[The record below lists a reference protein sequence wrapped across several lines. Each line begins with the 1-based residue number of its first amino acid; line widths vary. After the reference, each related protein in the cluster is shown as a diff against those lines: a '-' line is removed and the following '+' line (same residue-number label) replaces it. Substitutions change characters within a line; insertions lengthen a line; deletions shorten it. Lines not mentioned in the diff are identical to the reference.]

1 MKKILFLISILTLA
15 VTANC
20 AVLNK
25 STQNSAITQS
35 ATGSKLSAA
44 AQHKANELY
53 ESVRKAYASGQLS
66 ADAVVDKALYHNV
79 WSPQL
84 AQQCLLLVADN
95 PRAMAEL
102 GHLYTDFHT
111 AYLFP
116 GKEAEGVRLLQTASN
131 RGNHD
136 ASDYLGVYYCQK
148 DQYDKAKDEFNKA
161 FPNNNPL
168 ALKYIAGL
176 YDSGHGVQKDYSKA
190 REYSRQSAMKGNAGA
205 AAKYGLKLQRDFY
218 GTVDMPAAFEWIYI
232 GGDLG
237 DDSARSNL
245 ELPLRGERFG
255 DDQRTALMR
264 RALAIG
270 EEWNNM
276 HKTKL
281 RTSKLYN
288 EGFAGGL
295 SSMGKKA
302 QSGDQWANFY
312 LGSMSYNNEFLNR
325 RYELVLECYEP
336 LIKSN
341 TLPKPALA
349 LVYERL
355 GEMYRNGHGVKA
367 NKTKAAQYTRTAA
380 NLGSLPAYKII
391 ENIPD

>member
-1 MKKILFLISILTLA
+1 MKKIFLLISML
-15 VTANC
+15 
-20 AVLNK
+20 VLVLSAQGAGRNNK
-25 STQNSAITQS
+25 NTQTSRNTM
-35 ATGSKLSAA
+35 SAA
-44 AQHKANELY
+44 AQAKSESLY
-53 ESVRKAYASGQLS
+53 QAVRKAYGSGQLS
-66 ADAVVDKALYHNV
+66 ADGVVDKALYHNV

-84 AQQCLLLVADN
+84 AERCLLLVSSSN

-131 RGNHD
+131 QGNHD

-168 ALKYIAGL
+168 ALKYIAGM
-176 YDSGHGVQKDYSKA
+176 YDSGHGVKKDYSKA
-190 REYSRQSAMKGNAGA
+190 REYYRQSAMKGNAGA